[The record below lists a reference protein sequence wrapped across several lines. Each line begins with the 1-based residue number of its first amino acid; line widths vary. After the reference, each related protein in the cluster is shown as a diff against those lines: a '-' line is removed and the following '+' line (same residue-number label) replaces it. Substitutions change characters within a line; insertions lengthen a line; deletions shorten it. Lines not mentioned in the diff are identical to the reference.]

1 MKLGILI
8 ILGLLAGAFGAH
20 FLMQDVGYVLI
31 NMRGYAVEM
40 SVPGLLLALVA
51 LYIAARILVRLVR
64 APRKLGQAAGA

>member
-51 LYIAARILVRLVR
+51 LLQRL
-64 APRKLGQAAGA
+64 KLAAGFGLPQLPA